1 MTYEEFT
8 ASLED
13 TAPSSALSPLLQALW
28 FAGNDDW
35 EAAHA
40 VAQDVPT
47 ADGAWVHAYLH
58 RVEGDL
64 GNASYWYHQ
73 AGKPVPKFGLQEEW
87 ERIVQALLA

>member
-13 TAPSSALSPLLQALW
+13 SAPSSTLSPLLQALW

-35 EAAHA
+35 DAAHTL
-40 VAQDVPT
+40 AQDVAT
-47 ADGAWVHAYLH
+47 AEGSWVHAYLH

-64 GNASYWYHQ
+64 GNASYWYHH
-73 AGKPVPKFGLQEEW
+73 AGKPVPKVSLQEEW
-87 ERIVQALLA
+87 GNIVQALLA